1 MTGIEELNTVR
12 ALGYVSMPT
21 TSAGMDTRDV
31 SFMKCNDMLKYP
43 RARLLRDIFLM
54 QEELK
59 EIVRCRQTQS
69 TYSGNPSSLLA
80 PYSYKTTARTR
91 CLHSKSEYR
100 FLCGQIVK
108 ARQCEHICNGIRE
121 RLVNSSI
128 CAAQMLKISEENSD
142 HAIMIFTVV
151 ATIFLSLSWATSYL
165 GMNTTDI
172 RSLEQGQWLVWTI
185 AGPVAT
191 LVIGIA
197 LMIALEGEEIREYLI
212 RRKRPQHSMEQTRQP
227 LQGPVRT
234 STMMSAIMGP
244 RRAETDQNLSWARMR
259 RKKRVSTLEGDV

>member
-12 ALGYVSMPT
+12 ALGYVSMLTP
-21 TSAGMDTRDV
+21 SAGMDTRDV

-59 EIVRCRQTQS
+59 EIVRW
-69 TYSGNPSSLLA
+69 
-80 PYSYKTTARTR
+80 R

-234 STMMSAIMGP
+234 STMMSAIMGT

>member
-1 MTGIEELNTVR
+1 MIADFTVK
-12 ALGYVSMPT
+12 S
-21 TSAGMDTRDV
+21 SDV
-31 SFMKCNDMLKYP
+31 LKYP

-54 QEELK
+54 QEELE
-59 EIVRCRQTQS
+59 EIVRWRQTQS
-69 TYSGNPSSLLA
+69 TLFWNLSSLLA
-80 PYSYKTTARTR
+80 PYSYKTTTRTR
-91 CLHSKSEYR
+91 CLHFESEYR
-100 FLCGQIVK
+100 FLCGQIDK
-108 ARQCEHICNGIRE
+108 ARQCEDICNGIRE
-121 RLVNSSI
+121 RLVNSSV
-128 CAAQMLKISEENSD
+128 CAAQMLKISEENSG

-151 ATIFLSLSWATSYL
+151 ATIFLPLSWATSYL

-172 RSLEQGQWLVWTI
+172 RSLEQGQWLFWTI

-197 LMIALEGEEIREYLI
+197 LMIALKGEEIREYLI
-212 RRKRPQHSMEQTRQP
+212 QRKRPQHPMEQTAEP

-244 RRAETDQNLSWARMR
+244 RRKETDHNVSWARLR